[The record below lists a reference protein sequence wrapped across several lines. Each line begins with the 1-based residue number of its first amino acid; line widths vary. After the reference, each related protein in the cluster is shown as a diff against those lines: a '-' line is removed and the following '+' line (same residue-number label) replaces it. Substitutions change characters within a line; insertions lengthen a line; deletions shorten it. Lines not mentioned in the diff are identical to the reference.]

1 MNWHNELFTIPAITG
16 LVFAIMGCLFYSNPP
31 KEINGYMGYRTGSS
45 MKNQAQ
51 WDFSQKYSSK
61 IMLYLGLGL
70 IAFST
75 LGLFTKFEQNI
86 NDLLIFV
93 SIILTILL
101 LIVFTERAIKKK
113 FKH

>member
-16 LVFAIMGCLFYSNPP
+16 LVFAIMGYAFYSNPP

-61 IMLYLGLGL
+61 IMIYLGLSL
-70 IAFST
+70 IAFSI
-75 LGLFTKFEQNI
+75 LGLFSQFEKNT
-86 NDLLIFV
+86 NDILIFV
-93 SIILTILL
+93 SIISSAIL
-101 LIVFTERAIKKK
+101 LIVFTERAIKKR
-113 FKH
+113 FKS